1 MKIIDIA
8 LKDLTRSMRSTF
20 AVLFMFGVPLLVT
33 GMFYFMFGNIASED
47 GGFDLPVTRVAI
59 ANLDEGSPDLQFG
72 ASMLGLPA
80 GQSLSSVGEII
91 TSILQNEA
99 LADLVTVTLVV
110 DAVAARGA
118 VDENTADAAIII
130 PPEFSSDFASFE
142 PLAEPSEIEIY
153 ANPEKT
159 LETGILQSIL
169 QRFID
174 MLSGAKIAAYV
185 TSNHVSPENF
195 ALIGVVIQQYI
206 SESVQSSSNPG
217 QYITVESAGKVEQP
231 NRMLAIIGPIMAGM
245 MIFYA
250 FYTGMTTAE
259 TILREDEEGT
269 LPRLFTTP
277 TSRTAILVGKF
288 AAVGMT
294 VFVQVFVLIIAS
306 TLIFKIQWGNPA
318 YVALIALGT
327 VLAASA
333 FGIFANSLIKSTKQG
348 GLIYGGVLTVTGML
362 GMIKIFTLSVPGSS
376 GSLQTVSL
384 LVPQGWSVQGF
395 LLSSSMAPASDIL
408 VTFAVLLLWTIV
420 FFSIGAWRFQRRFA

>member
-1 MKIIDIA
+1 M
-8 LKDLTRSMRSTF
+8 M
-20 AVLFMFGVPLLVT
+20 
-33 GMFYFMFGNIASED
+33 
-47 GGFDLPVTRVAI
+47 
-59 ANLDEGSPDLQFG
+59 
-72 ASMLGLPA
+72 
-80 GQSLSSVGEII
+80 
-91 TSILQNEA
+91 
-99 LADLVTVTLVV
+99 
-110 DAVAARGA
+110 
-118 VDENTADAAIII
+118 
-130 PPEFSSDFASFE
+130 
-142 PLAEPSEIEIY
+142 
-153 ANPEKT
+153 
-159 LETGILQSIL
+159 
-169 QRFID
+169 
-174 MLSGAKIAAYV
+174 SGAKIAAYV
-185 TSNHVSPENF
+185 TSNHVSPDNF
-195 ALIGVVIQQYI
+195 AIIGVVIQQYI
-206 SESVQSSSNPG
+206 SESVQSSSNPR

-288 AAVGMT
+288 VAVGMT

-306 TLIFKIQWGNPA
+306 SLIFKIQWGNPA

-376 GSLQTVSL
+376 ESLQTVSL